1 MESKYSALAALRKLR
16 RAGQRPDGPVVIAD
30 NRMNLEWGVRNGF
43 CAIPR
48 HEIEDDHSPLA
59 GLDALVITVKPF
71 GEVVEFCK
79 QLQESCRFVT
89 LVDGLHRRRS
99 EFL

>member
-1 MESKYSALAALRKLR
+1 MASRYSALAALRNLR

-30 NRMNLEWGVRNGF
+30 NRMSLEWGVRNGF
-43 CAIPR
+43 CAIDR
-48 HEIEDDHSPLA
+48 REIDDDLSALA
-59 GLDALVITVKPF
+59 GLDAWVFTLKPF

-79 QLQESCRFVT
+79 ELQESCRFV
-89 LVDGLHRRRS
+89 LIVDALHRRRS